1 LGITLNLKGSF
12 NVAQTFLKYASQDA
26 VLIETNS
33 AVAHVT
39 VSPGVSSYSVA
50 KAATARF
57 YSYLAFEHPE
67 LSIFSVSP
75 GLVKTDGWKTASEG
89 DAEVPDEIFD
99 DVSLP
104 ASFNVWV
111 ASPEARFLKGK
122 YVWANWDVD
131 ELKQKKSEI
140 ESTSFLNMGVIG
152 WPFPSA

>member
-1 LGITLNLKGSF
+1 
-12 NVAQTFLKYASQDA
+12 
-26 VLIETNS
+26 
-33 AVAHVT
+33 VT

-50 KAATARF
+50 KAATAHF
-57 YSYLAFEHPE
+57 CSYLAFEHPE

-75 GLVKTDGWKTASEG
+75 GLVKTDGWKTAPETAPEG
-89 DAEVPDEIFD
+89 DAEIPDEILD

-104 ASFNVWV
+104 ASINVWV

-131 ELKQKKSEI
+131 ELKQRKSEI
-140 ESTSFLNMGVIG
+140 ESTLFLNMGIIG